1 MYFSTKFCH
10 FHFDISII
18 YAIFFL
24 QVLTCGFPPLEDR
37 DKSLK
42 HLAGHDFF
50 GSGDFTKSGMEIN
63 AVNDMF
69 VILTDIW
76 LDNEEV

>member
-1 MYFSTKFCH
+1 MQFMQFSLQYQYNLCN
-10 FHFDISII
+10 
-18 YAIFFL
+18 FFL

-50 GSGDFTKSGMEIN
+50 GSGDFTKSGMEIS